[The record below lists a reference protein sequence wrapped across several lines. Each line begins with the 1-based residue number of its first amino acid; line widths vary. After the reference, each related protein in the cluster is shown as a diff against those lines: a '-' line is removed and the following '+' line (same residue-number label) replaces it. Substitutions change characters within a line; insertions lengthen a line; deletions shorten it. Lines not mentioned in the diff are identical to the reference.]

1 MQVAPG
7 TIAVWSD
14 LHCPWAHTAVWRLW
28 DARRRLGLQD
38 AVRFDHRIFPLE
50 LFNNEPTPY
59 RTVMAEIPVCGRLA
73 PRAGWQVWQA
83 PMTDWPVTT
92 LLPMEAVQAAKAQ
105 SLAASEELDRALR
118 LAFLGQS
125 RCISLRHVI
134 LEVANECESV
144 DVAALA
150 VALDA
155 GTARGRIAEDWEVA
169 KRDGVRGSPHL
180 FFADGGDAHNPG
192 VTFHW
197 EGEHGIGFPVIEAD
211 DPSVYDDLVR
221 RAAARA

>member
-1 MQVAPG
+1 MEVARG

-14 LHCPWAHTAVWRLW
+14 LHCPWAHVAVWRLW
-28 DARRRLGLQD
+28 DARRWLGLTER
-38 AVRFDHRIFPLE
+38 VRFDHRIFPLE

-59 RTVMAEIPVCGRLA
+59 RTVAAEVPACGALA

-92 LLPMEAVQAAKAQ
+92 LLPMEAVQAAKEQ
-105 SLAASEELDRALR
+105 SLQASEELDRALR
-118 LAFLGQS
+118 AAFFAES

-150 VALDA
+150 DALDD
-155 GTARGRIAEDWEVA
+155 GRFRWRISDDWQA
-169 KRDGVRGSPHL
+169 AQRDGVCGSPHL
-180 FFADGGDAHNPG
+180 FFSDGSDAHNPG

-197 EGEHGIGFPVIEAD
+197 EGDHGIGFPVIDAD
-211 DPSVYDDLVR
+211 DPTVYDELLR
-221 RAAARA
+221 RAAGA